1 MSEEMKTK
9 GVPARVTEKYDQVH
23 FVSTVDGE
31 ILKLSCIVHRRA
43 LQDAVGPSKP
53 AASTHP
59 H

>member
-1 MSEEMKTK
+1 MKTK

-23 FVSTVDGE
+23 FVFTVDAE
-31 ILKLSCIVHRRA
+31 VLKLSCIVHRRA